1 MARRCRGK
9 DIAAQISGAFMVMT
23 SEAQGSED
31 PLARYRGTS
40 RVLVI
45 FASDENDRNLTRQRD
60 LNTQARAGF
69 LERDVVIVELV
80 GSQSDTAAVRE
91 RLSPSQGAFRVVL
104 VGKDGRVKQT
114 SEHPTRPEELF
125 ATIDA
130 MPMRQREMRERGAR

>member
-1 MARRCRGK
+1 ML
-9 DIAAQISGAFMVMT
+9 II

-40 RVLVI
+40 RVLVML
-45 FASDENDRNLTRQRD
+45 ASDQNDPNLTRHRD

-69 LERDVVIVELV
+69 LERNLVIVELV
-80 GSQSDTAAVRE
+80 GSQSGTAAARE
-91 RLSPSQGAFRVVL
+91 RLSPSQGAFRAVL

-114 SEHPTRPEELF
+114 SEHPIRPEDLF

-130 MPMRQREMRERGAR
+130 MPMRQREVRERGAR

>member
-1 MARRCRGK
+1 
-9 DIAAQISGAFMVMT
+9 MVII

-40 RVLVI
+40 RVLVML
-45 FASDENDRNLTRQRD
+45 ASEQNDPNLTRQRD

-69 LERDVVIVELV
+69 LERDLVIVELV
-80 GSQSDTAAVRE
+80 GSQSGTAAVRE

-114 SEHPTRPEELF
+114 SEHPIRPEELF

>member
-1 MARRCRGK
+1 
-9 DIAAQISGAFMVMT
+9 MVII
-23 SEAQGSED
+23 SEAQGYED

-45 FASDENDRNLTRQRD
+45 LASDQNDPNLTRQRD

-69 LERDVVIVELV
+69 LERDLVIVELV
-80 GSQSDTAAVRE
+80 GSQSGTAAVRE

-114 SEHPTRPEELF
+114 SEHPIRPEELF